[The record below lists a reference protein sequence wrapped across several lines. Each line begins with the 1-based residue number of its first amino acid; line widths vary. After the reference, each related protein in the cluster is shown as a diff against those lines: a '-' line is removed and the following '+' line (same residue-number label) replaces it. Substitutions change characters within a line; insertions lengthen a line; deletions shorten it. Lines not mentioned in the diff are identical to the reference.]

1 MMIANS
7 NGLVNTGEVDAKRR
21 KEIEKGEG
29 KKERKERME
38 RNEGKD
44 IRD

>member
-29 KKERKERME
+29 KKERKGWKEM
-38 RNEGKD
+38 K
-44 IRD
+44 IKI